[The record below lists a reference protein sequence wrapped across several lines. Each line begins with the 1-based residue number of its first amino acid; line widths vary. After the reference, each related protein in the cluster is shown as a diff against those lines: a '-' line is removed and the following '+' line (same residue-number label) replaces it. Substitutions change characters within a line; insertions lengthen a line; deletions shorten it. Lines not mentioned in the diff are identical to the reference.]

1 MPASERVTF
10 CLERQFVSL
19 ATVSDG
25 PPKAHGCTR
34 VPVAPHSPC
43 SGDNPAIQVPW
54 EEVVVVP
61 NAVPVKRRW
70 QSGFAALAWGTSTL
84 AFVIAGACLSYA
96 TVLEV
101 DRLTRLT
108 TPTPPEVAHDVIVRN
123 AQDQAGHR
131 ASFRVLLFTDEFRWR
146 LSSYESLEQLEE
158 PAFTPEMKNVLNR
171 AKEII
176 AVGASS
182 EEIVPGLSGEAG
194 RKREEARA
202 GRRAERI
209 AMWVR
214 QAISSPIPVR
224 KLNVGHHMPTKGF
237 KETSD
242 QRRVVIILVLE
253 REEGTNVDQ
262 ALRAAMAL
270 ESINAPIFE
279 ALLTRYS
286 LSANKAFTWVE

>member
-1 MPASERVTF
+1 
-10 CLERQFVSL
+10 
-19 ATVSDG
+19 
-25 PPKAHGCTR
+25 
-34 VPVAPHSPC
+34 
-43 SGDNPAIQVPW
+43 
-54 EEVVVVP
+54 VVP
-61 NAVPVKRRW
+61 SAVPVKRTW
-70 QSGFAALAWGTSTL
+70 QSAFAAVAWGTSTL

-96 TVLEV
+96 TVIEV

-123 AQDQAGHR
+123 AKDQAGHR

-146 LSSYESLEQLEE
+146 LSSYEALEQLEE

-182 EEIVPGLSGEAG
+182 EEIVQGLSLDAG

-202 GRRAERI
+202 ARRAERI

-214 QAISSPIPVR
+214 QAISNPIPVR
-224 KLNVGHHMPTKGF
+224 KLNVGHHMPTPKGF

-253 REEGTNVDQ
+253 REDGTNVDE

-270 ESINAPIFE
+270 ESINAPVFE

>member
-1 MPASERVTF
+1 VEPS
-10 CLERQFVSL
+10 
-19 ATVSDG
+19 
-25 PPKAHGCTR
+25 
-34 VPVAPHSPC
+34 
-43 SGDNPAIQVPW
+43 
-54 EEVVVVP
+54 
-61 NAVPVKRRW
+61 AVPVQRRW
-70 QSGFAALAWGTSTL
+70 SALFSTVACSVSTL
-84 AFVIAGACLSYA
+84 AFVVAGAGLAYA
-96 TVLEV
+96 TVQQV

-108 TPTPPEVAHDVIVRN
+108 TPTPREVATDIIVRN
-123 AQDQAGHR
+123 AKDAKGRR

-146 LSSYESLEQLEE
+146 LSSYDELESENGE
-158 PAFTPEMKNVLNR
+158 PSFTPEMKAVLNR

-182 EEIVPGLSGEAG
+182 EEIVPGLAADAG

-202 GRRAERI
+202 ARRAEKI
-209 AMWVR
+209 ATWVR
-214 QAISSPIPVR
+214 NALSNAIAVR
-224 KLNVGHHMPTKGF
+224 KLNVGHHLPTKGS

-253 REEGTNVDQ
+253 REDGTNVDE

-286 LSANKAFTWVE
+286 LSAGKAFTWVE

>member
-1 MPASERVTF
+1 M
-10 CLERQFVSL
+10 L
-19 ATVSDG
+19 
-25 PPKAHGCTR
+25 
-34 VPVAPHSPC
+34 VPLHRTI
-43 SGDNPAIQVPW
+43 SGDNPALQALR

-61 NAVPVKRRW
+61 NAVPVKRKW
-70 QSGFAALAWGTSTL
+70 QPAFAAMAWGTSTL

-108 TPTPPEVAHDVIVRN
+108 TPTPPEVAHDMIVRN
-123 AQDQAGHR
+123 ARDKAGHR

-146 LSSYESLEQLEE
+146 LSSYDSLEQLQE

-182 EEIVPGLSGEAG
+182 EEIVPGLSLEAG

-214 QAISSPIPVR
+214 QAISSPVPVR

-253 REEGTNVDQ
+253 REEGTNVDE

-286 LSANKAFTWVE
+286 LSANTAFTWVE

>member
-1 MPASERVTF
+1 VF
-10 CLERQFVSL
+10 
-19 ATVSDG
+19 G
-25 PPKAHGCTR
+25 
-34 VPVAPHSPC
+34 
-43 SGDNPAIQVPW
+43 AI
-54 EEVVVVP
+54 
-61 NAVPVKRRW
+61 
-70 QSGFAALAWGTSTL
+70 AWGGSTL
-84 AFVIAGACLSYA
+84 AFVIAGVCLSYA
-96 TVLEV
+96 TVVEV
-101 DRLTRLT
+101 DRLTKLT

-123 AQDQAGHR
+123 AHDEAGKR

-146 LSSYESLEQLEE
+146 LSSYESLERQIEQ
-158 PAFTPEMKNVLNR
+158 PSFTPEMKAVLNR

-182 EEIVPGLSGEAG
+182 EEIVPGLSLEAG
-194 RKREEARA
+194 RAKEEARA

-209 AMWVR
+209 AVWVR
-214 QAISSPIPVR
+214 QALTNPVPVR
-224 KLNVGHHMPTKGF
+224 KLNVGHHLPTRGF

-270 ESINAPIFE
+270 ESINAPVFE

-286 LSANKAFTWVE
+286 LSAAKAFTWVE

>member
-1 MPASERVTF
+1 M
-10 CLERQFVSL
+10 
-19 ATVSDG
+19 
-25 PPKAHGCTR
+25 
-34 VPVAPHSPC
+34 VPS
-43 SGDNPAIQVPW
+43 
-54 EEVVVVP
+54 
-61 NAVPVKRRW
+61 AVPVKRKWR
-70 QSGFAALAWGTSTL
+70 SAFAAIAWGASTL
-84 AFVIAGACLSYA
+84 AFVIAGVCLSYA

-108 TPTPPEVAHDVIVRN
+108 TPTPPEIAHDVIMRN
-123 AQDQAGHR
+123 AKDEAGHR

-146 LSSYESLEQLEE
+146 LSSYESLEQLAE
-158 PAFTPEMKNVLNR
+158 PSFTTEMKNVLNK

-182 EEIVPGLSGEAG
+182 EEIVQGLSTEAG

-202 GRRAERI
+202 ARRAERI

-214 QAISSPIPVR
+214 AALSSPIPVR

-242 QRRVVIILVLE
+242 QRRVIIILVIE
-253 REEGTNVDQ
+253 REDGTNVDQ
-262 ALRAAMAL
+262 ALRQAMAL
-270 ESINAPIFE
+270 ESVNAPVFE